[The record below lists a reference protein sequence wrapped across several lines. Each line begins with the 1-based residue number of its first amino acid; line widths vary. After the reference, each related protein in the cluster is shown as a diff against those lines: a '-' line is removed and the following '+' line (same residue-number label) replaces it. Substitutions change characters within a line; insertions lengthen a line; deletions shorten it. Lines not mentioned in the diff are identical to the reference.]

1 MLEPASPRATATL
14 PSAPAIRVSLPD
26 PGIRSVAP
34 RRPLLDLD
42 PELGRHLTPERLAEA
57 RAELDVQVLQ
67 RPSGPWP
74 INVTAAPG
82 PLHMGLLLLEGVIA
96 SDVALEDVVS
106 TELLGA
112 GDLVR
117 PWPVDDP
124 ERMVG
129 DQSDWLVLAPCRMA
143 VLDRRFAL
151 AVARFPEVHAVLL
164 ERLDRRA
171 RRLGRTQAIAQL
183 NRVERRVL
191 ATLWHL
197 AERWGRLTAD
207 GILIPLDV
215 SHRLLA
221 QLIGARR
228 PTVST
233 AVGELARAGLV
244 ARPGARGPRRARIR
258 WRLDRARRADRRP
271 PARAGAA
278 DVAPATAHRAAHLN

>member
-1 MLEPASPRATATL
+1 MRLTVGRGRSASSQWVAATVVSTPVCPWTVCNGRSGGFGIRSSPKDNAMLESAPPRATATL
-14 PSAPAIRVSLPD
+14 PSGPAIRVSLPD

-124 ERMVG
+124 ERM
-129 DQSDWLVLAPCRMA
+129 
-143 VLDRRFAL
+143 
-151 AVARFPEVHAVLL
+151 
-164 ERLDRRA
+164 
-171 RRLGRTQAIAQL
+171 
-183 NRVERRVL
+183 
-191 ATLWHL
+191 
-197 AERWGRLTAD
+197 
-207 GILIPLDV
+207 
-215 SHRLLA
+215 
-221 QLIGARR
+221 
-228 PTVST
+228 
-233 AVGELARAGLV
+233 
-244 ARPGARGPRRARIR
+244 
-258 WRLDRARRADRRP
+258 
-271 PARAGAA
+271 
-278 DVAPATAHRAAHLN
+278 